1 MRILNTTLVILAT
14 SCCCCSYGTTAFGI
28 QRTNNASFQRPL
40 GTVAGYAS
48 TATLVESPPFPSTTT
63 TPTTISIERTRAATT
78 NVEIVSELLTSQIAI
93 EFSAG
98 QRYVVAA
105 ALLSDLSHYFYDAEE
120 DQRMRAI
127 SLIEIASTHGI
138 KVSEYKEQMQASMD
152 EDEFLLQGGKAI
164 EAFSKELLLQGQQDG
179 LALDRL
185 MAAVASL
192 QQDNHQNNNNDNM
205 EGLLQSLSSLREE
218 QADRFLDLTK
228 LIESAVPTMDAS
240 TIHNLL
246 EEASASAASAT
257 SSSDA
262 LVAETAAQQDLS
274 FLLQQQEIGEFAPL
288 DHPLIEKAYD
298 YNNNPD
304 LSPVDQ
310 VSSSSSPFLQTVQ
323 NHLRFFEPVS
333 RGAQHNTPSA
343 YVAAAVDTD
352 YDAIAEALPSTEDIL
367 EALPTTEDILEAL
380 PTTEDILQAV
390 DSSASDLS
398 DLADSI
404 QQTIFEAETVTQ
416 IVETLS
422 QIY

>member
-1 MRILNTTLVILAT
+1 M
-14 SCCCCSYGTTAFGI
+14 
-28 QRTNNASFQRPL
+28 
-40 GTVAGYAS
+40 
-48 TATLVESPPFPSTTT
+48 
-63 TPTTISIERTRAATT
+63 ERTRAATT

-164 EAFSKELLLQGQQDG
+164 ETFSKELLLQGQQDG

-192 QQDNHQNNNNDNM
+192 QQDNHQNNM
-205 EGLLQSLSSLREE
+205 EGLMQSLSSLREE

-246 EEASASAASAT
+246 EEAAASSAT
-257 SSSDA
+257 SSADA

-274 FLLQQQEIGEFAPL
+274 FLLQQQEIGQFAPL

-298 YNNNPD
+298 YNNNNPD

>member
-63 TPTTISIERTRAATT
+63 TISIERTTAATT

-192 QQDNHQNNNNDNM
+192 QQDNNDNM